1 MRITVQ
7 KTVLYEGIWFIHVT
21 VFRFRIGVSAK
32 ITIAGIVNFM
42 FRVLC
47 MHLYKYIAGT
57 IVYLHCNNMKTLQ
70 LFKDKRHVF
79 LRVNHLILGLQLDL

>member
-21 VFRFRIGVSAK
+21 VFRFRIAVSAK

-70 LFKDKRHVF
+70 LFYSSR
-79 LRVNHLILGLQLDL
+79 ICP

>member
-7 KTVLYEGIWFIHVT
+7 KTVLYEGIWFIHIT
-21 VFRFRIGVSAK
+21 VFRFRIAVSAK

-70 LFKDKRHVF
+70 LFSSSSYVF
-79 LRVNHLILGLQLDL
+79 LKSFM